1 MLGTIYIAIRYL
13 IKLLEFAIVIT
24 AIISWLPVS
33 KDNRFI
39 ILLYQITE
47 PIMAPIRKLLKK
59 SSVTNNL
66 MIDFSPLVAILLLE
80 LVDSLAYRILV

>member
-33 KDNRFI
+33 RDNRFI

-47 PIMAPIRKLLKK
+47 PIMAPIRRMLKK
-59 SSVTNNL
+59 SAFTNNL
-66 MIDFSPLVAILLLE
+66 MIDVSPVVAILLLE
-80 LVDSLAYRILV
+80 LVNSILYRILA